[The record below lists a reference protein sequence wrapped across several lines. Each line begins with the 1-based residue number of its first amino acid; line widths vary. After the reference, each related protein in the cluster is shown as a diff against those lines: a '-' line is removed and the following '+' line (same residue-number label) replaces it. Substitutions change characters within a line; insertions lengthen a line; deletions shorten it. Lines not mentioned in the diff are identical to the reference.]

1 MDIESIKNLIPAYAK
16 DLKLNFSS
24 VLTAEGSPG
33 LTKTQILATA
43 YASSIA
49 ARNSELRRHFE
60 KLAMA
65 ELPPNQLNAAQ
76 AAASI
81 MAMNNI
87 YYRATHMLS
96 NTEYLK
102 MQAKLRMNVIANPGV
117 DKVDFEIYSLA
128 VSAINGCGM
137 CLSAHEAVVRK
148 AAITAEGVQSALRI
162 AAVVH
167 GLAVAIE
174 AGSSA
179 QSERQAA

>member
-16 DLKLNFSS
+16 DLKLNISS
-24 VLTAEGSPG
+24 VLTVEGSPG
-33 LTKTQILATA
+33 LTKIQILATA

-49 ARNSELRRHFE
+49 ARNSELRRHFA

-148 AAITAEGVQSALRI
+148 AEITAEGVQSALRI
-162 AAVVH
+162 AAVLH

-174 AGSSA
+174 AGSPP